1 MATRFDD
8 SAIVT
13 DAEERRCI
21 QEKMT
26 CDHGKIPLVWADLIP
41 LLKKSF
47 TKVDRLKEG
56 LV

>member
-1 MATRFDD
+1 MGTRFDD

-21 QEKMT
+21 QYKMT
-26 CDHGKIPLVWADLIP
+26 CDHGKIPLVWADLISIV
-41 LLKKSF
+41 KKVVY
-47 TKVDRLKEG
+47 KVDRLKEG